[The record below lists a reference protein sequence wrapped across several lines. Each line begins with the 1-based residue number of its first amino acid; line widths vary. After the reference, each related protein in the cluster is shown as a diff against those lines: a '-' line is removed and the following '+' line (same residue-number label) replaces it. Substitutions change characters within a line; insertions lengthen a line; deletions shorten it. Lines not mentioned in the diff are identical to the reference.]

1 MLRQTFKTARVQF
14 TALAIVTGDV
24 LMNTALT
31 RFSALF
37 ALLHSPLLLAQ
48 NFTGQQQLQQFASK
62 AKLEFAIESNFHEAG
77 PKGLIKLQNSSSVDL
92 APGTGNWQ
100 IYIHA
105 IRKLRE
111 VAPSGLQID
120 HVQGDLHRI
129 TATRA
134 FKGLAAGQQL
144 ELPFIASSSL
154 ISYTDFMPRAF
165 IVAGTLQPELFSNTD
180 TEQLSQFVA
189 PFAKPEQQLRYAKPK
204 PDLYPIATASG
215 RYQQNQLVNAGDVAA
230 QAIQDRIMPTPKKAT
245 YGKGRTELNSQWQI
259 NFQGRLTTE
268 ATYLQ
273 QQLAAAGLTLT
284 SQSGVN
290 EQHQQKIVLM
300 VDPKIS
306 GAERYQLDI
315 NADSILIRGSDNAG
329 AFYGLQSLLS
339 LMPVQLNKGT
349 VSLPRVSVDDAP
361 RYRWRGM
368 HYDMARN
375 FHGKEVTL
383 RLIEQMA
390 RYKLNKLHLHLTEDE
405 GWRLEIP
412 GLPELTDIG
421 AKRCFDLTEQHC
433 LLTQLGTGPYASGS
447 GNGFYSTA
455 DFIEILKFAA
465 ARHIE
470 VVPEIDMPGHARA
483 AIKSMEARYKK
494 LLAQGKT
501 EEASRYLL
509 SDPADK
515 SKYMT
520 VQSYTDNSVNVCME
534 SSYAFIDKVVY
545 ELQQMYR
552 QAGIKLNTYHMGG
565 DEVGVGSWQ
574 DSPACQALFAKN
586 LPAVAGVA
594 DLKPYFVSRVAAM
607 LHSRQLAL
615 AGWED
620 GLMYDPVNT
629 FNRDQFANKQV
640 IANVWDNIWEFGVG
654 DRANRLANA
663 GYQVILSHGTHL
675 YFDHPHEAHPEERGY
690 YWATRYSDSA
700 RVFGYMPDQ
709 LYANADKTR
718 DGAVID
724 DLEALLG
731 RALPG
736 LEKPENILGMQG
748 QLWSETVRTSMQ
760 LEQMIYPRLLPLAER
775 AWHAASWEG
784 ATADSKR
791 RDADW
796 QSFARVMAQRE
807 LPKLSKAGV
816 SYYLPPPGAVLIDDE
831 LKANSAMPGLAI
843 EYSLDQGKS
852 WLPYAVNATEG
863 IKVKSNALAGGKVWL
878 RTKSVSGDV
887 SRVTTTD

>member
-1 MLRQTFKTARVQF
+1 VKT
-14 TALAIVTGDV
+14 LAIVTGDV
-24 LMNTALT
+24 LMNTVKT
-31 RFSALF
+31 RVAALF

-48 NFTGQQQLQQFASK
+48 NFTGQPQLHQFAST
-62 AKLEFAIESNFHEAG
+62 AKLEFAIESNFHTAG
-77 PKGLIKLQNSSSVDL
+77 PVGLIKLQNSSAINL
-92 APGTGNWQ
+92 APGRGNWQ
-100 IYIHA
+100 IYIHS
-105 IRKLRE
+105 IRKLTD
-111 VAPSGLQID
+111 ATASGLQIE

-129 TATRA
+129 TATSG

-144 ELPFIASSSL
+144 ELRFRASSSL
-154 ISYTDFMPRAF
+154 VSYTDFMPRAF
-165 IVAGTLQPELFSNTD
+165 IVAGSLQPELFANTD

-189 PFAKPEQQLRYAKPK
+189 PFAKPEQQLRYQQPK
-204 PDLYPIATASG
+204 PDLHPIATASS
-215 RYQQNQLVNAGDVAA
+215 RYQQNQLVNAGDISAEAV
-230 QAIQDRIMPTPKKAT
+230 QDRIMPTPKKAV
-245 YGKGRTELNSQWQI
+245 YGQGRTELNRNWQI
-259 NFQGRLTTE
+259 QFQGRLTTE
-268 ATYLQ
+268 ASYLQ
-273 QQLAAAGLTLT
+273 QQLAAAGLQL
-284 SQSGVN
+284 SSSNGVN
-290 EQHQQKIVLM
+290 EQHQQKIVLLI
-300 VDPKIS
+300 DPTIN
-306 GAERYQLDI
+306 GAERYLLDI

-339 LMPVQLNKGT
+339 LIPAQLSKGT
-349 VSLPRVSVDDAP
+349 ISLPRVSVDDAP

-375 FHGKEVTL
+375 FHGKAVTL

-412 GLPELTDIG
+412 GLPELTEIG
-421 AKRCFDLTEQHC
+421 AKRCFDLTEQRC
-433 LLTQLGTGPYASGS
+433 LLTQLGTGPHASGS
-447 GNGFYSTA
+447 GNGYYSTA

-470 VVPEIDMPGHARA
+470 IVPEIDMPGHARA
-483 AIKSMEARYKK
+483 AIKAMEARYKK

-501 EEASRYLL
+501 EQASRYLL

-520 VQSYTDNSVNVCME
+520 VQNYTDNSVNVCME

-565 DEVGVGSWQ
+565 DEVGVGSWEG
-574 DSPACQALFAKN
+574 SPACQALFAKN

-620 GLMYDPVNT
+620 GLMYDKLNT
-629 FNRDQFANKQV
+629 FNRDQFANHQV
-640 IANVWDNIWEFGVG
+640 IANVWDNIWEWGVG
-654 DRANRLANA
+654 DRAYRLANA

-675 YFDHPHEAHPEERGY
+675 YFDHPQEAHPEERGY

-709 LYANADKTR
+709 LYANADTTR
-718 DGAVID
+718 EGEVIT
-724 DLEALLG
+724 DLEALVG
-731 RALPG
+731 RALPA
-736 LEKPENILGMQG
+736 LEKPENIIGMQG
-748 QLWSETVRTSMQ
+748 QLWSETVRTATQ

-775 AWHAASWEG
+775 AWHQASWEG
-784 ATADSKR
+784 ASADDKR

-816 SYYLPPPGAVLIDDE
+816 QFYLPPPGAVVIDDE
-831 LKANSAMPGLAI
+831 LKANSALPGLAI
-843 EYSLDQGKS
+843 EYSLDQGNN
-852 WLPYAVNATEG
+852 WLPYAAGHKEG
-863 IKVKSNALAGGKVWL
+863 IKVQSNALAGGKVWL
-878 RTKSVSGDV
+878 RSKSATGDV

>member
-1 MLRQTFKTARVQF
+1 
-14 TALAIVTGDV
+14 
-24 LMNTALT
+24 MNTVKT
-31 RFSALF
+31 RIAGLLV
-37 ALLHSPLLLAQ
+37 LLHSPLLLAQ
-48 NFTGQQQLQQFASK
+48 NFTGQPQLQQFASQ
-62 AKLEFAIESNFHEAG
+62 AKLEFAIESNFHRDG
-77 PKGLIKLQNSSSVDL
+77 PVGIVKLQNSSTIDL
-92 APGTGNWQ
+92 APGRGNWQ
-100 IYIHA
+100 IYIHS
-105 IRKLRE
+105 IRKLRH
-111 VAPSGLQID
+111 ASSPGLQLE
-120 HVQGDLHRI
+120 HLQGDLHRI
-129 TATRA
+129 TATSE
-134 FKGLAAGQQL
+134 FKGLPAGQQL
-144 ELPFIASSSL
+144 ELRYHAAASKV
-154 ISYTDFMPRAF
+154 SYSDFMPRAF
-165 IVAGTLQPELFSNTD
+165 IVAGSLQPEVFANTD
-180 TEQLSQFVA
+180 TEQLNQFVA
-189 PFAKPEQQLRYAKPK
+189 PFIKPEQQLRHQQPK
-204 PDLYPIATASG
+204 PDLYPIATASS
-215 RYQQNQLVNAGDVAA
+215 RFQQNLLVNAGDLSAEAV
-230 QAIQDRIMPTPKKAT
+230 QDRIIPTPKKAV
-245 YGKGRTELNSQWQI
+245 YGRGRTELNSNWQI

-273 QQLAAAGLTLT
+273 QQLAAVGLSLQL
-284 SQSGVN
+284 QSGIN
-290 EQHQQKIVLM
+290 EKHQQKIVLM
-300 VDPKIS
+300 VDPS
-306 GAERYQLDI
+306 LQGTERYKLDI
-315 NADSILIRGSDNAG
+315 NADSVLIRGSDNAG

-339 LMPVQLNKGT
+339 LLPAQLNQK
-349 VSLPRVSVDDAP
+349 VASLPRVSVDDAP

-421 AKRCFDLTEQHC
+421 AKRCFDLTEQKC
-433 LLTQLGTGPYASGS
+433 LLTQLGTGPHASGS
-447 GNGFYSTA
+447 GNGYYSTA

-465 ARHIE
+465 DRHIE

-483 AIKSMEARYKK
+483 AIKAMEVRYNK
-494 LLAQGKT
+494 LKAQGKP

-515 SKYMT
+515 SVYMT
-520 VQSYTDNSVNVCME
+520 VQSYSDNSVNVCME

-565 DEVGVGSWQ
+565 DEVGVGSWEK
-574 DSPACQALFAKN
+574 SPACQALFAKN

-594 DLKPYFVSRVAAM
+594 DLKPYFVSRVASM

-620 GLMYDPVNT
+620 GLMYDKVNT
-629 FNRDQFANKQV
+629 FNRNQFANDQV
-640 IANVWDNIWEFGVG
+640 IANVWDNIWEWGAG
-654 DRANRLANA
+654 DRAYRLANA

-675 YFDHPHEAHPEERGY
+675 YFDHPQETHPEERGY

-709 LYANADKTR
+709 IYANADKTR
-718 DGAVID
+718 DGAVIT
-724 DLEALLG
+724 DLEALVG
-731 RALPG
+731 RAMPA

-748 QLWSETVRTSMQ
+748 QLWSETVRTAPQ

-775 AWHAASWEG
+775 AWHQATWEG
-784 ATADSKR
+784 ATADGKR

-796 QSFARVMAQRE
+796 QSFARVMTQRE

-816 SYYLPPPGAVLIDDE
+816 NYYLPPPGAVVIDGE
-831 LKANSAMPGLAI
+831 LQANSAFPGLAI

-852 WLPYAVNATEG
+852 WLPFAAGNREG
-863 IKVKSNALAGGKVWL
+863 IKVQSGAVAGGKVWL
-878 RTKSVSGDV
+878 RSKSVSGEV

>member
-1 MLRQTFKTARVQF
+1 MNIAITRV
-14 TALAIVTGDV
+14 A
-24 LMNTALT
+24 
-31 RFSALF
+31 ALF
-37 ALLHSPLLLAQ
+37 ALINSPLLLAQ
-48 NFTGQQQLQQFASK
+48 NFTQQQQLQQFASS
-62 AKLEFAIESNFHEAG
+62 AKLEFAIESNFHDAG
-77 PKGLIKLQNSSSVDL
+77 PKGLIKLQNSSKVDL
-92 APGTGNWQ
+92 AAGPGNWQ

-105 IRKLRE
+105 IRKLRD
-111 VAPSGLQID
+111 VAPSGLHIE

-129 TATRA
+129 TATNA
-134 FKGLAAGQQL
+134 FKGLAAGQQI
-144 ELPFIASSSL
+144 ELPYLATSSMV
-154 ISYTDFMPRAF
+154 SYTDFMPRAF
-165 IVAGTLQPELFSNTD
+165 IVAGSLQPEVLRNTD
-180 TEQLSQFVA
+180 TEQLNQFVG
-189 PFAKPEQQLRYAKPK
+189 PFAKPEQQLRFAKPK
-204 PDLYPIATASG
+204 PDLYPIATASS
-215 RYQQNQLVNAGDVAA
+215 RYQQNQLVNAGNVSAGA
-230 QAIQDRIMPTPKKAT
+230 VQDRIIPTPNQAV
-245 YGKGRTELNSQWQI
+245 YGRGRTEVNNNWQI

-268 ATYLQ
+268 ATFLQ
-273 QQLAAAGLTLT
+273 QQLAAAGLTLK

-290 EQHQQKIVLM
+290 EQHQQKIVLL
-300 VDPKIS
+300 VDPELS
-306 GAERYQLDI
+306 GAERYQLAI

-339 LMPVQLNKGT
+339 LVPAQLAQNG
-349 VSLPRVSVDDAP
+349 VSLPRVTVDDAP

-383 RLIEQMA
+383 RLIDQMA

-421 AKRCFDLTEQHC
+421 AQRCFDLTEQRC
-433 LLTQLGTGPYASGS
+433 LLTQLGTGPHLSGS

-465 ARHIE
+465 DRHIE
-470 VVPEIDMPGHARA
+470 IVPEIDMPGHARA
-483 AIKSMEARYKK
+483 AVKAMEARYKK
-494 LLAQGKT
+494 LQAQGKL

-509 SDPADK
+509 SDPNDQ
-515 SKYMT
+515 SKYLT
-520 VQSYTDNSVNVCME
+520 VQNYNDNSVNVCLE

-565 DEVGVGSWQ
+565 DEVGVGSWER
-574 DSPACQALFAKN
+574 SPACQALFAKN
-586 LPAVAGVA
+586 LPALAGVA

-620 GLMYDPVNT
+620 GLMYDKVNT
-629 FNRDQFANKQV
+629 FNRDQFANNQV
-640 IANVWDNIWEFGVG
+640 IANVWDNIWEWGVG
-654 DRANRLANA
+654 DRAYRLANA

-675 YFDHPHEAHPEERGY
+675 YFDHPQEAHPEERGY

-718 DGAVID
+718 EGEVIT
-724 DLEALLG
+724 DLEALVG
-731 RALPG
+731 RAMPT
-736 LEKPENILGMQG
+736 LEKPENIIGMQG
-748 QLWSETVRTSMQ
+748 QLWSETVRTAEQ

-775 AWHAASWEG
+775 AWHQASWEA
-784 ATADSKR
+784 ATADVKR

-796 QSFARVMAQRE
+796 QHFARVMALRE

-816 SYYLPPPGAVLIDDE
+816 SYYLPPPGAIVVNNE
-831 LKANSAMPGLAI
+831 LKANSALPGLTI
-843 EYSLDQGKS
+843 EYSLDQGNNWMK
-852 WLPYAVNATEG
+852 YAAANQEG
-863 IKVKSNALAGGKVWL
+863 VKIQSNALVGGKVWL
-878 RTKSVSGDV
+878 RTKSASGDV